1 MKSVYVPILKAKQ
14 GEFDAISHL
23 SERTKQQIIP
33 LFDIHQQ
40 KAKSES
46 LESFL
51 CKIASGI
58 ARVMKD
64 KPIFVDLSKWSPNA
78 QTEGGE
84 HVIPYLRNRL
94 DHGGVIV
101 NPVVRYGS
109 WHDPVYVNAM
119 KSLRL
124 EKGCNYCIRLNMD
137 NSTIEDVKADP
148 DYVAERLNNI
158 VEQLEINPH
167 DIYLLIDFG
176 DISSLRRSIEGM
188 INETRQII
196 SLAQNIGFSQFM
208 LAGASLPTS
217 INHAVRERDSEGLV
231 LRKEM
236 ITWQALLSENPR
248 LNITFA
254 DYGVHNPNSFDESGY
269 GKNAN
274 GKIRYTI
281 DQKCFIARGHQ
292 LYSTGNK
299 FRQFCDLAQVI
310 TGSEHYCGKEFSWG
324 DEQILL
330 HSNPDSNSGSQTTW
344 ISIDTNHHIETVVME
359 ILEFHLQLVAKEARK
374 YKEDV

>member
-40 KAKSES
+40 DEKKANSVES
-46 LESFL
+46 SL
-51 CKIASGI
+51 CKVASSI
-58 ARVMKD
+58 VKVMKG
-64 KPIFVDLSKWSPNA
+64 KPIFIDLSQWAPNA

-84 HVIPYLRNRL
+84 HVIPYLRNQLERR
-94 DHGGVIV
+94 GVIV
-101 NPVVRYGS
+101 NPVVRYDF
-109 WHDPVYVNAM
+109 WHDPAYVDAM
-119 KSLRL
+119 KSLHL
-124 EKGCNYCIRLNMD
+124 EKGCNYCVRLNMD

-176 DISSLRRSIEGM
+176 DISSSRRSIED
-188 INETRQII
+188 IAKQII

-217 INHAVRERDSEGLV
+217 INHAVREQDSEGLV
-231 LRKEM
+231 PREEM
-236 ITWQALLSENPR
+236 KTWQALLSENPM

-254 DYGVHNPNSFDESGY
+254 DYGVRNPNSPDGSKYFSHT
-269 GKNAN
+269 N

-281 DQKCFIARGHQ
+281 DQKYFIARGHQ
-292 LYSTGNK
+292 LYCTGNK

-310 TGSEHYCGKEFSWG
+310 TGSEHYCGKGFSWG

-330 HSNPDSNSGSQTTW
+330 HSNPDSKTGNQTTW

-359 ILEFHLQLVAKEARK
+359 ILEFHLQLVAKEARR
-374 YKEDV
+374 YKEDI